1 MAESEPYRPLKKA
14 IGSSYLIDQRAGAEQ
29 MGGCE
34 ITLQYPL
41 GETGTIRVS
50 NTLRGSQEPRDDID
64 IYAAEAR
71 KGVLEYATE
80 HQIDLAAFDITL
92 SQFVIHDVDSRPFLY
107 YLAGRN
113 ALQSAIAAWKPPS
126 QVDVATEKGS

>member
-1 MAESEPYRPLKKA
+1 
-14 IGSSYLIDQRAGAEQ
+14 

-41 GETGTIRVS
+41 GETGTIQVI
-50 NTLRGSQEPRDDID
+50 NTLRGSQEARHDID
-64 IYAAEAR
+64 IYTAEAK
-71 KGVLEYATE
+71 KGVLEYAME
-80 HQIDLAAFDITL
+80 HEIDLGAFDVTL

-113 ALQSAIAAWKPPS
+113 AFQSAIAAWKPPS
-126 QVDVATEKGS
+126 QFQMTTDKGS